1 MGNYLWNTFGNGLKE
16 VTALKAVG
24 ELSFFIKK
32 GKIFIFK
39 YIRLN
44 FEFLSSVDFTVSWVS
59 VLFCIFLT
67 GIRFVYVKE
76 NKQKNPSAAHIDV
89 RKCRYSSLVF
99 M

>member
-1 MGNYLWNTFGNGLKE
+1 MRLK
-16 VTALKAVG
+16 
-24 ELSFFIKK
+24 
-32 GKIFIFK
+32 
-39 YIRLN
+39 

-67 GIRFVYVKE
+67 GIRFIYVKE
-76 NKQKNPSAAHIDV
+76 NKQKNPSAVHIDV